1 MPPTIAKIA
10 MTAPMAIHFPLICVS
25 ISNCGFNRY
34 MIIGKIFQDSTAQ
47 LAHMDSKAHEVLG
60 FGLFG

>member
-1 MPPTIAKIA
+1 
-10 MTAPMAIHFPLICVS
+10 
-25 ISNCGFNRY
+25 
-34 MIIGKIFQDSTAQ
+34 MIIGKIFQDNTAQ